1 MFFLHFVNRSGIPLT
16 SFPNLECFFP
26 AFTTAYEF
34 RIWATRCLNWATVIT
49 VPALRPA
56 TSRLG
61 DAGGD
66 CRAPGGTGPEK
77 LRLPP
82 PAEVVE
88 KESQGN
94 FRHGRI
100 DGLLEKLF
108 AERDGERRR
117 WLPAPW
123 EAEAQKPPTPP
134 LPKWCERKTENVS
147 LNNSD
152 EAIRKL
158 LGGTQTLILNRPTRW
173 NWKLTVTYT
182 IKLYVMLP

>member
-1 MFFLHFVNRSGIPLT
+1 MVGWLLRRPHLFFLHFVNRSGIPLT

-82 PAEVVE
+82 WRKWWKKKAREILDTAE
-88 KESQGN
+88 SMGCSRN
-94 FRHGRI
+94 FLWSATVSAGDAYRHLGRLRPKNLRPPPFRN
-100 DGLLEKLF
+100 GAKGKRRMCRSTTSMKLSVNF
-108 AERDGERRR
+108 WEGRR
-117 WLPAPW
+117 P
-123 EAEAQKPPTPP
+123 
-134 LPKWCERKTENVS
+134 
-147 LNNSD
+147 
-152 EAIRKL
+152 
-158 LGGTQTLILNRPTRW
+158 
-173 NWKLTVTYT
+173 
-182 IKLYVMLP
+182 